1 PHASMSPPS
10 AVPPN
15 TPSWLLMVNSPVA
28 VVWAFPASSSNNV
41 GVTADD
47 IRASAAVPHA
57 KATVPHGDTCTVKTR
72 AARKPL
78 PQHDRANKA
87 LRRGRDPDRP
97 PTRQPTLAP
106 PPPARRG
113 RAGGAGG
120 RG

>member
-1 PHASMSPPS
+1 PHASISPPS

-15 TPSWLLMVNSPVA
+15 TPSWLLMVNNPVA

-47 IRASAAVPHA
+47 ILASAAVPHA

-87 LRRGRDPDRP
+87 IRRRGAA
-97 PTRQPTLAP
+97 TP
-106 PPPARRG
+106 PPQTPPPLTP
-113 RAGGAGG
+113 
-120 RG
+120 